1 MVTDTNS
8 NPELPMQNN
17 NADID
22 NTEAAKDYT
31 AANIQVLGGREAMRL
46 RPGMY
51 IGSTDYRGLH
61 HLVYEII
68 YNAVDEAMAGF
79 CNHISVLIK
88 KDNSITV
95 EDNGRGFPVEIHPT
109 TGKSALETALTIL
122 HAGGKFGGGAYQVS
136 GGLHGVGAKAV
147 NALSSWF
154 KAEVKRD
161 GKLYAMDFKQGI
173 PS

>member
-51 IGSTDYRGLH
+51 IGSTDERGLH

-68 YNAVDEAMAGF
+68 YNSVDEAMAGC
-79 CNHISVLIK
+79 CNRISVLL
-88 KDNSITV
+88 
-95 EDNGRGFPVEIHPT
+95 P
-109 TGKSALETALTIL
+109 
-122 HAGGKFGGGAYQVS
+122 
-136 GGLHGVGAKAV
+136 
-147 NALSSWF
+147 
-154 KAEVKRD
+154 
-161 GKLYAMDFKQGI
+161 
-173 PS
+173 